1 MTTARYPGGSLSEIT
16 CQRSVNGANFSS
28 GNQNYVFS
36 IGAPNIFVPK
46 ESYFIIDATLTY
58 EGRQPTMNDEI
69 AFSLD
74 AGACM
79 YDNAYVKVGG
89 QDVSSVTNF
98 LPQASIVKHRL
109 SDPKHLRDSVGAS
122 VSMLNPFFRDRRQQ
136 IAVDG
141 GTEYSELTIIPK
153 NPANNNSMIA
163 IDTAGVCTGV
173 GTNFV
178 TADPNFIIVKG
189 MRFTVINITDAT
201 ELEVAVTPDLLL
213 GAVGATTEYT
223 LYKNEELVGL
233 GANRQFI
240 KWQPPCGFF
249 DHNEPMG
256 AGDYMI
262 TLNPNSEF
270 KKAMVESAFVRQVGT
285 GAGQFDVVINDVK
298 LYIATY
304 QYILPNTPTQFA
316 LRELLVQSKTVSG
329 GSEQFT
335 FTVPPST
342 YALSFFLQANT
353 AGTNTFYSPT
363 KLTTNLQEQNGLES
377 YQITYANKTVPQTR
391 WTGGIGTIGALPGQ
405 IKRLTV
411 QQRYYDT
418 FTESGLIVA
427 GPETIVEWIDNGQL
441 VYHNFVRD
449 SKYPATQV
457 QFSLTGSQTY
467 TVPTKL
473 YLVAHYKTG
482 TAIESSDGMITSV
495 RQLAIV

>member
-1 MTTARYPGGSLSEIT
+1 MTTARYPGGSLSEVT
-16 CQRSVNGANFSS
+16 CQRSVNGASFAS
-28 GNQNYVFS
+28 GNQNFVFS
-36 IGAPNIFVPK
+36 VGAPSIFVPR

-58 EGRQPTMNDEI
+58 EGRQPTLNDEI
-69 AFSLD
+69 AFALD
-74 AGACM
+74 AGACI
-79 YDNAYVKVGG
+79 YDNAYVKVGS
-89 QDVSSVTNF
+89 QDISSVTNF

-109 SDPKHLRDSVGAS
+109 SDPKHIRDSVGAS
-122 VSMLNPFFRDRRQQ
+122 VSMLNPYFRDRRQQ

-141 GTEYSELTIIPK
+141 GTEYSELSIFPK
-153 NPANNNSMIA
+153 NPLTNGSTIA
-163 IDTAGVCTGV
+163 IDTAGVVTGV
-173 GTNFV
+173 GTDFNSSE
-178 TADPNFIIVKG
+178 PNFIIVKG
-189 MRFTVINITDAT
+189 MRFTVINITDNT
-201 ELEVAVTPDLLL
+201 ELSVAVTPDLLL

-223 LYKNEELVGL
+223 LYRNEELAGL

-270 KKAMVESAFVRQVGT
+270 KKAMVQSSSNLSVGT

-316 LRELLVQSKTVSG
+316 LKELLVQSKSLSG

-342 YALSFFLQANT
+342 TGLSFFIQANS
-353 AGTNTFYSPT
+353 AGSNTFYPPT
-363 KLTTNLQEQNGLES
+363 KLITNSEEQNGLES

-411 QQRYYDT
+411 QQRYNDT

-427 GPETIVEWIDNGQL
+427 GPETIVDWIDNGQL

-457 QFSLTGSQTY
+457 QFSITGSQTY

-473 YLVAHYKTG
+473 YLVAHYRTG